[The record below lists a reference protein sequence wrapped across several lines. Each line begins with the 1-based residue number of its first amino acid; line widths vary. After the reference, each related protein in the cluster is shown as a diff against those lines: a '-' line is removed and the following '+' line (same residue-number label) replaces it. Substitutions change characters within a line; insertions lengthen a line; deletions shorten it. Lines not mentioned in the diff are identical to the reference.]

1 MTFAS
6 CQRVASILEIVKNF
20 LEKKIIYWDT
30 KSNIPTITNIIIEEP
45 LSIRV
50 NGNPYAVILRTPGD
64 EVEHAAGF
72 CLAEGLVD
80 TPDDFI
86 SISFCEDNDNT
97 NLVDVAIR
105 EKKKSLI
112 SNILEQSPSVDQ
124 TSIEQTNCEFCG
136 KREVLINK
144 AKALSCLEDL
154 SKYQPLRV
162 KTRAC
167 HAAALC
173 NEDFEFLSV
182 AEDVGRHNALDKAV
196 GKLFLKKMLDDAAIL
211 ILSSRISYELVQK
224 AARAKIS
231 VILAVSRP
239 TSLAVKL
246 ALRLNITLA
255 CFAPGSGLYIFT
267 HEYRLRARPKIT

>member
-1 MTFAS
+1 M
-6 CQRVASILEIVKNF
+6 KNF
-20 LEKKIIYWDT
+20 LEKKIIYWNT
-30 KSNIPTITNIIIEEP
+30 NSNIPTINNIIIEEP

-50 NGNPYAVILRTPGD
+50 NGIPYSVILRTPGD

-72 CLAEGLVD
+72 CLAKGLVD

-124 TSIEQTNCEFCG
+124 TSVDQTSIEQTNCEFCG
-136 KREVLINK
+136 NRKVLINK

-239 TSLAVKL
+239 TSLAVQL